1 VDVAVVGAGR
11 LGTAVAVQLARAGH
25 TIVAVS
31 GREATGERAKRYLP
45 GVRVTEPSEAA
56 NVAELTIVA
65 VPDDL
70 LTKTVEEIAV
80 DGAFRAR
87 SWVAHLSGAWGLD
100 ALEAARAAG
109 AGRFALHPLQTFPDV
124 EGAIAGLSGCVA
136 ALTADDDEGFA
147 IGEGLA
153 ADLTLR
159 PFRLRDELRPLYHA
173 AAVFASNDLV
183 AVSAVAERLFAQ
195 ADVPDPLVAML
206 PLQRTTLDNVAR
218 LGPGGALTGPVVR
231 GDAGTVARNLEALSD
246 HAPDAVEVY
255 VVLARVALDVAMSSG
270 RLTPDRRAAVD
281 EVLAR
286 WS

>member
-11 LGTAVAVQLARAGH
+11 LGTAVAVLLARAGH
-25 TIVAVS
+25 TVVAVS
-31 GREATGERAKRYLP
+31 GREATRERAKRYLP
-45 GVRVTEPSEAA
+45 GVRVTHPSEAA
-56 NVAELTIVA
+56 SLAQLTIVA

-70 LTKTVEEIAV
+70 LTKTVEQIAV
-80 DGAFRAR
+80 DGALLPG
-87 SWVAHLSGAWGLD
+87 SWVVHLSGAWGLD
-100 ALEAARAAG
+100 ALDAVRAAG
-109 AGRFALHPLQTFPDV
+109 ADRLALHPLQTFPDV
-124 EGAIAGLSGCVA
+124 EGAIAGLPGCVA
-136 ALTADDDEGFA
+136 ALTAEGGEGFA
-147 IGEGLA
+147 LGERLA

-183 AVSAVAERLFAQ
+183 AVSAVAERLFAE
-195 ADVPDPLVAML
+195 AGVPDPLAAML

-218 LGPGGALTGPVVR
+218 LGPGGALTGPAVR
-231 GDAGTVARNLEALSD
+231 GDAGTVARNLEALSAD
-246 HAPDAVEVY
+246 APDAVEAY
-255 VVLARVALDVAMSSG
+255 VALARVALDVAVSSG